1 MIKID
6 KMLFGCK
13 ELQIDLTELQIEEF
27 KTFKT
32 LLKEWNE
39 KINLTAIKDD
49 DEIDIKHFLDS
60 ITLLQTPYFEGVQS
74 VIDIGTGGGFPGIPL
89 KILRPDLK
97 ITLFDSLKKRL
108 KYLDIV
114 IDDLNLKDIETLHG
128 RAEDFASG
136 TRRESYDRVVS
147 RAVAN
152 LSTLSEYCLPYVK
165 VGGYFIAMK
174 GPIVESEIEDAEK
187 AIKTLGGKIIEK
199 IDVGIPCSDL
209 RHNLVIIEKIKKT
222 PKNYPRQAGEP
233 KRNPL

>member
-1 MIKID
+1 MLSID
-6 KMLFGCK
+6 KMLLGCQ
-13 ELQIDLTELQIEEF
+13 ELNIDLTETQIEQF
-27 KTFKT
+27 KRFKE

-39 KINLTAIKDD
+39 KINLTAIKED

-60 ITLLQTPYFEGVQS
+60 LTLLQTKYFNGHQK
-74 VIDIGTGGGFPGIPL
+74 VIDIGTGGGFPGVPL
-89 KILRPDLK
+89 KIMKPELE

-108 KYLDIV
+108 NYLDIV
-114 IDDLNLKDIETLHG
+114 IEELELSQIETLHG
-128 RAEDFASG
+128 RAEDFAKEVK
-136 TRRESYDRVVS
+136 REKYDRVVS

-174 GPIVESEIEDAEK
+174 GPIVEEEIDTAKK
-187 AIKTLGGKIIEK
+187 AIRILGGKIVEK

-209 RHNLVIIEKIKKT
+209 RHNLVIIKKIKPT
-222 PKNYPRQAGEP
+222 PKKYPRQAGKP